1 MKSCK
6 VTKNELKNSKMPLRQ
21 TLAAKG
27 AKIKPVI
34 KKKEK

>member
-6 VTKNELKNSKMPLRQ
+6 VTKNELKDSKMPLRQ

-27 AKIKPVI
+27 AGIKPVKI
-34 KKKEK
+34 KKDK